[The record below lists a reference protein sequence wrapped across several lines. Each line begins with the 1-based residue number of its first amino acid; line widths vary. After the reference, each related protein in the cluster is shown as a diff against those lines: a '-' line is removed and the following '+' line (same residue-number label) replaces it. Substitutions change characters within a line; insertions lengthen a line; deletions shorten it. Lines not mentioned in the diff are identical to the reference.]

1 VALEGII
8 MKWHYRSVI
17 AGVVAYGAIGLA
29 IAAEPLPPGAAA
41 ISNEASA
48 AIQQMGKTLATDVSF
63 KARTI
68 RVYQDDSGDFLH
80 IVHTVNVIAR
90 KPDRLA
96 VNVTGDDGASKLL
109 YDGKEV
115 FAVDETDNQYAQVA
129 MSGDLDH
136 VMDEV
141 SDRLHMD
148 FPLADFLTSDPAKSF
163 LTGVTSGKEVDTVK
177 IDGTPCRHLFFTQS
191 GGTELELW
199 VENNDRALPR
209 RLVVTYRALPGQPNF
224 IAELSDWNIGSK
236 APDSAFQ
243 FQPAPGATKVDLAR
257 IQENGKTTGSTT
269 TPGGKGQ

>member
-1 VALEGII
+1 MRWNCSG
-8 MKWHYRSVI
+8 VI
-17 AGVVAYGAIGLA
+17 AGMVAYGAVSLA
-29 IAAEPLPPGAAA
+29 FAAEPLSPGAPA
-41 ISNEASA
+41 ISNEAGT
-48 AIQQMGKTLATDVSF
+48 AIQQMGKTLAGDVSF
-63 KARTI
+63 KARTL
-68 RVYQDDSGDFLH
+68 RVYEDKSGEFLH
-80 IVHTVNVIAR
+80 IAHTVNVIAR
-90 KPDRLA
+90 KPDHLA

-115 FAVDETDNQYAQVA
+115 FAVDETDNKYAQVA

-148 FPLADFLTSDPAKSF
+148 FPLADFLASDPAKSF
-163 LTGVTSGKEVDTVK
+163 LSGVTSGKEVDTVK

-224 IAELSDWNIGSK
+224 IAELSDWNIGAK
-236 APDSAFQ
+236 APDTAFQ
-243 FQPAPGATKVDLAR
+243 FQPPPGATKLDLAR
-257 IQENGKTTGSTT
+257 IQGNGAATGNTA
-269 TPGGKGQ
+269 TPGGR

>member
-1 VALEGII
+1 MDG
-8 MKWHYRSVI
+8 HYRSVI
-17 AGVVAYGAIGLA
+17 AGMVACGAISLA
-29 IAAEPLPPGAAA
+29 FAAEPPQPGAAA
-41 ISNEASA
+41 VSKEASA
-48 AIQQMGKTLATDVSF
+48 AIQQMGKTLANDISF

-68 RVYQDDSGDFLH
+68 RVYEDSSGDFLH
-80 IVHTVNVIAR
+80 IAHTVDVIAR
-90 KPDRLA
+90 KPDHLA

-115 FAVDETDNQYAQVA
+115 FAVDETDNKYAQVA

-148 FPLADFLTSDPAKSF
+148 FPLADFLTGDPAKSF

-209 RLVVTYRALPGQPNF
+209 RLIVTYRALPGQPNF
-224 IAELSDWNIGSK
+224 IAELSDWNIGTK
-236 APDSAFQ
+236 APDTAFQ

-257 IQENGKTTGSTT
+257 IEGNGTATGGTT
-269 TPGGKGQ
+269 TPGGRGQ

>member
-1 VALEGII
+1 MG
-8 MKWHYRSVI
+8 WYHRGVI
-17 AGVVAYGAIGLA
+17 AGMVAYGAVSLA
-29 IAAEPLPPGAAA
+29 FAAESLPPGAPA

-48 AIQQMGKTLATDVSF
+48 AIQQMGKTLTNDVSF

-80 IVHTVNVIAR
+80 IGHTVNVIAR

-115 FAVDETDNQYAQVA
+115 SAVDESDNKYAQVA
-129 MSGDLDH
+129 MSGDMDK
-136 VMDEV
+136 VMEEV
-141 SDRLHMD
+141 SDRLHID
-148 FPLADFLTSDPAKSF
+148 FPLADFLASDPAKSF

-224 IAELSDWNIGSK
+224 IAELSDWNIGVK
-236 APDSAFQ
+236 APDTAFQ
-243 FQPAPGATKVDLAR
+243 FQPPPDATKVDPANL
-257 IQENGKTTGSTT
+257 EGSNGVAGGAA
-269 TPGGKGQ
+269 PLGGKR